1 MGISIKKVNF
11 EWILAICFKKLKAI
25 IQKMKKLIHI
35 TGLLAALCLLL
46 TCKEKEPLPEK
57 IDVQFEV
64 PAKMTIDEG
73 ASEISFRV
81 QFSKPP
87 LTSDQIILGSG
98 AVEYACPVT
107 SVSDTR
113 FSISIS
119 NVWSKGFGPGT
130 YTVNHQRGTTKTKKG
145 TMEVTIK
152 YAGEEEVE
160 PAAGS
165 TIYGK
170 VSCEGTGLAGVV
182 VSDGVEVVKTDSK
195 GVYQLKSKKYHGY
208 VFVSTPSGYE
218 PITNGILPK
227 FHATVDSKS
236 TAAERV
242 DFQLKK
248 VDGQDNHRMLL
259 LGDIHLAKRTDD
271 QKQFSD
277 FVKDINATVNA
288 TSGKVYALTLG
299 DMTWDLYWIVN
310 NYSFK
315 EYIADASAIKGVPV
329 YHTIGN
335 HDHSMYYMGDYDTV
349 KDYKEN
355 IGPTYYSF
363 NIGKVHY
370 VVLDDVECKNATAAT
385 DEKGNP
391 CYKRE
396 YDGRVVAD
404 ELTWLKKDLASVP
417 NGTPLVV
424 TMHIPFY
431 NPQGNATLK
440 DASALESI
448 LKAYPEVHLVTAH
461 THTVYNNDK
470 RSSNHI
476 YEHNAGAICA
486 TWWWSGKETPGVHIG
501 QDGSPGGYTIMD
513 VTGTDFKWQYK
524 PTGKGT
530 DFQFRTYDR
539 NEIQIT
545 KSKYAPSYTGTDFN
559 ASIWGSASSANEVY
573 INVWNWDPDWKV
585 EVTEGG
591 TPLQV
596 SRLSSGELDP
606 LHYIAYTAKRYN
618 KNATATFP
626 TSKNYHMFKVTAS
639 SASSTLDIKVTDRFG
654 NVYTETMTRPKAFTT
669 DQYKF

>member
-1 MGISIKKVNF
+1 
-11 EWILAICFKKLKAI
+11 
-25 IQKMKKLIHI
+25 MKKGLLII
-35 TGLLAALCLLL
+35 GLLAAFSQVFSCG
-46 TCKEKEPLPEK
+46 EKEPVPEK

-64 PAKMTIDEG
+64 PATMTIEEG

-87 LTSDQIILGSG
+87 LTSDQIVLGSG
-98 AVEYACPVT
+98 STEYTCPVT
-107 SVSDTR
+107 SASDTR
-113 FSISIS
+113 FSASIS
-119 NVWSKGFGPGT
+119 NLWSKGFGPGT
-130 YTVNHQRGTTKTKKG
+130 YTVNHQRGSTRTKKG
-145 TMEVTIK
+145 TMEVIVK

-160 PAAGS
+160 PASGS
-165 TIYGK
+165 TVYGK
-170 VSCEGTGLAGVV
+170 VSCEGTGIAGVV
-182 VSDGVEVVKTDSK
+182 VSDGIEVVKTDSK
-195 GVYQLKSKKYHGY
+195 GVYQMKSKKHHGY

-227 FHATVDSKS
+227 FHATLKANSA
-236 TAAERV
+236 TAERV

-248 VDGQDNHRMLL
+248 VDGQENHRMLL

-271 QKQFSD
+271 QKQFAE
-277 FVKDINATVNA
+277 FVRDVNATVSA

-315 EYIADASAIKGVPV
+315 EYLSDASAIKGVTV

-370 VVLDDVECKNATAAT
+370 VVLDDVECTNKTATT

-391 CYKRE
+391 CYTRE
-396 YDGRVVAD
+396 YNGRVVTD
-404 ELTWLKKDLASVP
+404 ELAWLRKDLASVP

-424 TMHIPFY
+424 TMHIPLYTKDGKY
-431 NPQGNATLK
+431 NLKEASTLA
-440 DASALESI
+440 DI
-448 LKAYPEVHLVTAH
+448 LKPYPEVHLYTAH
-461 THTVYNNDK
+461 THTVYNEDGLGTD
-470 RSSNHI
+470 HLF
-476 YEHNAGAICA
+476 EHNAGSVCG

-501 QDGSPGGYTIMD
+501 QDGSPGGYTILD

-524 PTGKGT
+524 ATGKET

-539 NEIQIT
+539 NEILL
-545 KSKYAPSYTGTDFN
+545 SADKYVPNSNGTYKWEPSR
-559 ASIWGSASSANEVY
+559 WGSASSANEVY
-573 INVWNWDPDWKV
+573 VNVWNWDPSWKV
-585 EVTEGG
+585 EVTENGM
-591 TPLQV
+591 PLTV
-596 SRLSSGELDP
+596 SRIVSGEKDP
-606 LHYIAYTAKRYN
+606 LHLIAYTAKRIN
-618 KNATATFP
+618 KNSKPTFE
-626 TSKNYHMFKVTAS
+626 TNTTNHLFKVTAS
-639 SASSTLDIKVTDRFG
+639 SATSTLDIKVTDRFG